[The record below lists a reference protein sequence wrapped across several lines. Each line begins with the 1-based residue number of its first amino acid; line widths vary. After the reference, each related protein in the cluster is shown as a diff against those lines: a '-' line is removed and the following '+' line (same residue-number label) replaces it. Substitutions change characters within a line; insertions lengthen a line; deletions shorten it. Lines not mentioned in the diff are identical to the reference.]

1 MGKTRLLR
9 EISNIAQ
16 ELGFRS
22 GFGAGRQGE
31 EIVELAAF
39 MESVCGGPDPV
50 LDLRKLSQSPAA
62 TPEYRFWILNDL
74 QALLEQATIDAPIV
88 VCLDDL
94 QWADGGTAA
103 ALRSLPPRL
112 ESSPIFWMLAI
123 RPREGSVAVADAI
136 AELLDDGASAISL
149 PPLDEQAVV
158 EMASD
163 VLGAHPDES
172 VMEATSRAVG
182 NPFLLM
188 ELLLGLKEEDLL
200 TIEAGNATLTEAR
213 LPERVANTM
222 SQRMS
227 RLSPRRECRTYGGSI
242 AGPAVLYRRALAD
255 DRSTRAELT

>member
-1 MGKTRLLR
+1 MSHRYPLRGREAALGIAQCGLERVRGGAGYVFVVTGGPGMGKTRLLR
-9 EISNIAQ
+9 EVSDIAK

-50 LDLRKLSQSPAA
+50 LGLGKLSQSPAA

-74 QALLEQATIDAPIV
+74 QASLEQAAMDAPIV

-136 AELLDDGASAISL
+136 AELLDDGAAAISL

-172 VMEATSRAVG
+172 VIEATNRAIG

-188 ELLLGLKEEDLL
+188 KCFS
-200 TIEAGNATLTEAR
+200 
-213 LPERVANTM
+213 V
-222 SQRMS
+222 
-227 RLSPRRECRTYGGSI
+227 
-242 AGPAVLYRRALAD
+242 
-255 DRSTRAELT
+255 